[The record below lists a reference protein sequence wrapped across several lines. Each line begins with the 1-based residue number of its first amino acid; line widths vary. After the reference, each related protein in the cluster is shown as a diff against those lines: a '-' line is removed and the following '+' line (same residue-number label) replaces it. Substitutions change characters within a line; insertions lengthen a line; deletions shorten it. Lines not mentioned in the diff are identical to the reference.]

1 MDSTSPEV
9 GKVLGEELSILS
21 TLGKVV
27 EFEVNP
33 ESVGEELGKLVDFEL
48 LELFVDLDE
57 FELADEFELFD
68 DLDDVPLFDE
78 LDDFELLEVF
88 VDLDDFELFE
98 AFITSQLE
106 RVPSTQLVTR
116 PTREYTLAV
125 DKSLQS
131 FPQDAIPTTSTSSKL
146 ETLTSGPPT
155 STHSVLDTLS
165 FEASGEFIAHNI
177 LLVNL

>member
-1 MDSTSPEV
+1 MFP
-9 GKVLGEELSILS
+9 
-21 TLGKVV
+21 
-27 EFEVNP
+27 
-33 ESVGEELGKLVDFEL
+33 DFEL
-48 LELFVDLDE
+48 LELFDDLDDFELLELFFDLDE

-68 DLDDVPLFDE
+68 DLDNVPLFDE
-78 LDDFELLEVF
+78 LDDFELLEVFDDLDDFELFDVFENLEFFEDLDLF

-146 ETLTSGPPT
+146 ETRTSGPPT
-155 STHSVLDTLS
+155 STHPLLDKLS

>member
-1 MDSTSPEV
+1 MFP
-9 GKVLGEELSILS
+9 
-21 TLGKVV
+21 
-27 EFEVNP
+27 
-33 ESVGEELGKLVDFEL
+33 DFEL
-48 LELFVDLDE
+48 LELFDDLDDFDLLE
-57 FELADEFELFD
+57 VFD
-68 DLDDVPLFDE
+68 DLDDFELFDV
-78 LDDFELLEVF
+78 FENLEVFEDLDLF

-106 RVPSTQLVTR
+106 RVPSTQLDTR

>member
-1 MDSTSPEV
+1 M
-9 GKVLGEELSILS
+9 
-21 TLGKVV
+21 
-27 EFEVNP
+27 EFEVIS

-48 LELFVDLDE
+48 LELFVDLDD
-57 FELADEFELFD
+57 FELADELELFD
-68 DLDDVPLFDE
+68 DLDNVPLFDE
-78 LDDFELLEVF
+78 LDDFEFLELFDDLDDFELLELF
-88 VDLDDFELFE
+88 FDLDDFDLLELFFELDDFELFE

-146 ETLTSGPPT
+146 ETRTSGPPT
-155 STHSVLDTLS
+155 STHPLLDTLS